1 MRYAIVE
8 SGGKQ
13 YRAIEG
19 RTIEVDRLA
28 IETGKK
34 FGFDRIL
41 LMVDDDDVMVGTPIL
56 SGVEVNVTVVDHT
69 KGPKID
75 RFKYRPKKRIRVRGG
90 HRQHFTRLLVDF
102 IGKPGE
108 ERKVEEPEPSTVEVV
123 NAPPVS
129 VEADD
134 LTIIEGIGPKV
145 AKVLGEAGILTF
157 NQLAQSNADDI
168 QMILNEA
175 NLQMMDAT
183 SWPAQAKLAAE
194 NDMDGLKKMQDK
206 LSGGRKVKTEKKP
219 AAKKSTKK

>member
-13 YRAIEG
+13 YRVIEG

-28 IETGKK
+28 VETGKK
-34 FGFDRIL
+34 FGFERIL
-41 LMVDDDDVMVGTPIL
+41 LMVDDDDVMVGTPVL

-90 HRQHFTRLLVDF
+90 HRQHFTRLLVNF

-108 ERKVEEPEPSTVEVV
+108 ERKREEPKVSNVEVV
-123 NAPPVS
+123 DTPVN

-145 AKVLGEAGILTF
+145 VKVLGEAGILTF
-157 NQLAQSNADDI
+157 AQLAQANADDI
-168 QMILNEA
+168 QNILNDA
-175 NLQMMDAT
+175 DLNMMDPT
-183 SWPAQAKLAAE
+183 SWPAQAKLAAD
-194 NDMDGLKKMQDK
+194 NDMDGLKKMQDE
-206 LSGGRKVKTEKKP
+206 LSGGRKTKTEKKP
-219 AAKKSTKK
+219 ATKKSTKK